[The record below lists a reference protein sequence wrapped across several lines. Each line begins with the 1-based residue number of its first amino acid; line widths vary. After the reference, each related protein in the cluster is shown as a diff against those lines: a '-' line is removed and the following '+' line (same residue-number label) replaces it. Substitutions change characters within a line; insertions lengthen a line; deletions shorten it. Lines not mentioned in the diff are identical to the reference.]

1 MEGFLMERQR
11 GSSFDTMLLAVIIL
25 LAGSGMAMLFSASYP
40 DAVNSGKPFTYFVSR
55 QALMFCMGSLI
66 AIIVAYMP
74 LDWFKNWNKIF
85 LLAVV
90 IINFLPPLY
99 GDVNGASRWIRIG
112 ALSLQPSEFYKVVL
126 VLYFASDFARIE
138 EGKKKNSYST
148 SIFLMG
154 VAFLQILGC
163 QSDFSTAG
171 FIVGLC
177 GAMLLVSKMKIKHLF
192 ALVVI
197 GVILL
202 LLVLWLEP
210 YRLERLRSHTSGNTD
225 LEGSSYQITQA
236 REALRAG
243 GIFGRGIGSG
253 SYKMGT
259 LPEAKSDF
267 IFAIVGEEL
276 GFAGVIIIILLFA
289 FLAFKGYCIAW
300 NATDKYKSYVA
311 FGFTTCILFQMLVNI
326 AVVAELVP
334 TTGITMPFFSQG
346 GTSMLVTM
354 IMCGFLLNVSR
365 GSDRGDYY
373 EQY

>member
-1 MEGFLMERQR
+1 MESFLMEKQR
-11 GSSFDTMLLAVIIL
+11 GYSFDTMLLAVILL

-40 DAVNSGKPFTYFVSR
+40 DAVNSGKPFTYFISR
-55 QALMFCMGSLI
+55 QALMFCIGSLM

-74 LDWFKNWNKIF
+74 MKIFADWNKI
-85 LLAVV
+85 LLAIVFV
-90 IINFLPPLY
+90 LNLLPPLY

-112 ALSLQPSEFYKVVL
+112 ALSIQPSEFYKIVL
-126 VLYFASDFARIE
+126 VLYLASDFVRVE
-138 EGKKKNSYST
+138 SGRKKKYST
-148 SIFLMG
+148 SVFTVVLVVIQI
-154 VAFLQILGC
+154 VWLQTDL
-163 QSDFSTAG
+163 STTL

-177 GAMLLVSKMKIKHLF
+177 AAMFFVSKFRFRM
-192 ALVVI
+192 
-197 GVILL
+197 LL
-202 LLVLWLEP
+202 LLGGALVLLFFLFILMEP
-210 YRLERLRSHTSGNTD
+210 YRMERLMSHMSGNTD
-225 LEGSSYQITQA
+225 AEGSSYQILQA
-236 REALRAG
+236 KEALLAG

-253 SYKMGT
+253 HYKMGN

-276 GFAGVIIIILLFA
+276 GFIGVFIIIILFA

-300 NATDKYKSYVA
+300 NATDKFKSYVA
-311 FGFTTCILFQMLVNI
+311 FGFTTCIFFQMLVNT
-326 AVVAELVP
+326 AVVAELLP

-365 GSDRGDYY
+365 GAERGDYY

>member
-1 MEGFLMERQR
+1 MDGFLMERQR

-40 DAVNSGKPFTYFVSR
+40 DAVNSGKPFTYFLSR
-55 QALMFCMGSLI
+55 QALMFCMCSMI

-74 LDWFKNWNKIF
+74 LDWFKKWNKWF
-85 LLAVV
+85 LLFVV
-90 IINFLPPLY
+90 FLNFLPPLY
-99 GDVNGASRWIRIG
+99 GDVNGASRWIRI
-112 ALSLQPSEFYKVVL
+112 ASISLQPSEFYKIVL
-126 VLYFASDFARIE
+126 VLYMASDFVRIE
-138 EGKKKNSYST
+138 EGRKRSYST
-148 SIFLMG
+148 SIFLLG
-154 VAFLQILGC
+154 VACLQILGC
-163 QSDFSTAG
+163 QSDFSTAM
-171 FIVGLC
+171 FIVNLC
-177 GAMLLVSKMKIKHLF
+177 GAMLFVSKMKFRHLVL
-192 ALVVI
+192 LVLI
-197 GVILL
+197 GVAFM

-210 YRLERLRSHTSGNTD
+210 YRLERLTSHTSGNTD
-225 LEGSSYQITQA
+225 IRGSSYQITQA
-236 REALRAG
+236 KEALHSG

-276 GFAGVIIIILLFA
+276 GFLGVSIIILLFA

-300 NATDKYKSYVA
+300 NAADKYKSYVA
-311 FGFTTCILFQMLVNI
+311 FGFTTSIFFQMLVNI
-326 AVVAELVP
+326 AVVAEVIP

-354 IMCGFLLNVSR
+354 VMCGFLLNVSR
-365 GSDRGDYY
+365 GTDRGDYY

>member
-1 MEGFLMERQR
+1 MDGFLMERQR

-55 QALMFCMGSLI
+55 QALMFCTGSVI
-66 AIIVAYMP
+66 AIIVASMP
-74 LDWFKNWNKIF
+74 LDWFKRWNKIF

-90 IINFLPPLY
+90 ILNFLPPLY
-99 GDVNGASRWIRIG
+99 GSVNGASRWIRIG
-112 ALSLQPSEFYKVVL
+112 GAISLQPSEFYKIVL
-126 VLYFASDFARIE
+126 VLYLASDFVRVE
-138 EGKKKNSYST
+138 EGRKHYYGS
-148 SIFLMG
+148 SIFIIM
-154 VAFLQILGC
+154 VAVLQIIGC
-163 QSDFSTAG
+163 QRDFSTTI

-177 GAMLLVSKMKIKHLF
+177 GSMLFISKMKLRHLF
-192 ALVVI
+192 VLICI
-197 GVILL
+197 GIAFM

-210 YRLERLRSHTSGNTD
+210 YRLERLTSHTSGNTD
-225 LEGSSYQITQA
+225 IEGSSYQITQA
-236 REALRAG
+236 KEALMAG
-243 GIFGRGIGSG
+243 GTFGRGIGSG

-276 GFAGVIIIILLFA
+276 GFAGVLIIILLFA
-289 FLAFKGYCIAW
+289 FLAFKGYYIAW
-300 NATDKYKSYVA
+300 NATDRYKSYVA
-311 FGFTTCILFQMLVNI
+311 FGFTTSILFQMLVNI

-354 IMCGFLLNVSR
+354 VMCGFLLNVSR
-365 GSDRGDYY
+365 DNDRGAYY
-373 EQY
+373 E

>member
-1 MEGFLMERQR
+1 MERQR

-74 LDWFKNWNKIF
+74 LDWFKRWNKLF
-85 LLAVV
+85 LLIVV
-90 IINFLPPLY
+90 ILNFLPPLY

-126 VLYFASDFARIE
+126 VLYLASDFVRVE
-138 EGKKKNSYST
+138 EGRKKYYAT
-148 SIFLMG
+148 SVFVIM
-154 VAFLQILGC
+154 VAVMQIVGC
-163 QSDFSTAG
+163 QSDFSTTM
-171 FIVGLC
+171 FIVSLC
-177 GAMLLVSKMKIKHLF
+177 GAMLFVSKMKFRHLVM
-192 ALVVI
+192 LVLV
-197 GVILL
+197 GVLFM

-210 YRLERLRSHTSGNTD
+210 YRLERLTSHTSGNTD
-225 LEGSSYQITQA
+225 TAGSSYQITQA
-236 REALRAG
+236 KEALMAG
-243 GIFGRGIGSG
+243 GAFGRGIGSG

-276 GFAGVIIIILLFA
+276 GFVGVFIIILLFA
-289 FLAFKGYCIAW
+289 FLAFKGYYIAW
-300 NATDKYKSYVA
+300 NAADKYKSYVA
-311 FGFTTCILFQMLVNI
+311 FGFTTCIFFQMLVNI
-326 AVVAELVP
+326 AVVAEVIP

-354 IMCGFLLNVSR
+354 IMCGFLLNISR
-365 GSDRGDYY
+365 ESDRGAYY

>member
-74 LDWFKNWNKIF
+74 LDWFKRWNKLF
-85 LLAVV
+85 LLIVV
-90 IINFLPPLY
+90 ILNFLPPLY

-126 VLYFASDFARIE
+126 VLYLASDFVRVE
-138 EGKKKNSYST
+138 EGRKKYYAT
-148 SIFLMG
+148 SVFVIM
-154 VAFLQILGC
+154 VAVMQIVGC
-163 QSDFSTAG
+163 QSDFSTTM
-171 FIVGLC
+171 FIVSLC
-177 GAMLLVSKMKIKHLF
+177 GAMLFVSKMKFRHLVM
-192 ALVVI
+192 LVLV
-197 GVILL
+197 GVLFM

-210 YRLERLRSHTSGNTD
+210 YRLERLTSHTSGNTD
-225 LEGSSYQITQA
+225 TAGSSYQITQA
-236 REALRAG
+236 KEALMAG
-243 GIFGRGIGSG
+243 GAFGRGIGSG

-276 GFAGVIIIILLFA
+276 GFVGVFIIILLFA
-289 FLAFKGYCIAW
+289 FLAFKGYYIAW
-300 NATDKYKSYVA
+300 NAADKYKSYVA
-311 FGFTTCILFQMLVNI
+311 FGFTTSIFFQMLVNI
-326 AVVAELVP
+326 AVVAEVIP

-354 IMCGFLLNVSR
+354 IMCGFLLNISR
-365 GSDRGDYY
+365 ESDRGAYY